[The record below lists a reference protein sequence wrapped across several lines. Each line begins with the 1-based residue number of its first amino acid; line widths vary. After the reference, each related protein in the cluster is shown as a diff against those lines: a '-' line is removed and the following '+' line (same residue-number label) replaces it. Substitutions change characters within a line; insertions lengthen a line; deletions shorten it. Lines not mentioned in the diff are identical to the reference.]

1 MTLNEHI
8 DVFIVVKRL
17 RAHKF
22 DFGLVVFLDIVNTIL
37 FGDCF
42 FCKDIIEVSPA
53 GNGLLLLLCLFLFD
67 VEFLLLLRILLLVLL
82 FLLLIGCCL
91 LGLRNPWL
99 RLGLWNDA
107 VKVLVWVFLKGW
119 RLLLRICLERRF
131 RVCLWWWSDDRI
143 LGELRLRLTK
153 FNHVGCLCFHT
164 LARVGAVV
172 IVKIICWRNIVLGVA
187 DPAKP
192 NEPSILHLIF

>member
-1 MTLNEHI
+1 MLSLNHIAHVLSFLTFSVGMTLNEHVDI
-8 DVFIVVKRL
+8 FIVVKRL
-17 RAHKF
+17 RAHEF
-22 DFGLVVFLDIVNTIL
+22 DFGLIFLDIVNTIL

-99 RLGLWNDA
+99 RLGL
-107 VKVLVWVFLKGW
+107 
-119 RLLLRICLERRF
+119 
-131 RVCLWWWSDDRI
+131 
-143 LGELRLRLTK
+143 
-153 FNHVGCLCFHT
+153 
-164 LARVGAVV
+164 
-172 IVKIICWRNIVLGVA
+172 
-187 DPAKP
+187 
-192 NEPSILHLIF
+192 